1 MTTIPRLVLAA
12 TFLAAP
18 YHMTM
23 TFQDGSVELCGVE
36 SFDYTRTDIT
46 VQVTTCEAGEIFH
59 NGFEG

>member
-1 MTTIPRLVLAA
+1 MTTLPRIFAAA

-36 SFDYTRTDIT
+36 SFNYNGSDIA
-46 VQVTTCEAGEIFH
+46 VQVTTCEPDVIFR
-59 NGFEG
+59 NGFE